1 MGQAQTIATTRPV
14 RAGETPNERPSA
26 AAMLTRARRRTLS
39 FGLQT
44 VLGLRRKGFFIP
56 LRNAETAAAW
66 AGRPYEALMPAFQAA
81 EGAIEEHLATIE
93 TYRSDLSRISGAPP
107 EPRFDQSWFPR
118 LDAAALY
125 VLVRQLAPGRIVE
138 VGSGHSTRFIARA
151 IRDGDLDT
159 LVTAIDPEPRAD
171 LTGLPLKLIRRPV
184 QDAGLAP
191 FERLAPGDLLVVDSS
206 HVLMPGTDVDIV
218 LNHVIPQLPR
228 RVHVL
233 FHDIF
238 LPFPYPD
245 EWPFT
250 SYNEQSAVAALLS
263 GGRARIVFSSA
274 YLVNAMAD
282 ALAGTW
288 IGRQKLRAGARESAL
303 VVSLA

>member
-1 MGQAQTIATTRPV
+1 
-14 RAGETPNERPSA
+14 
-26 AAMLTRARRRTLS
+26 MLTRASRRTIS

-56 LRNAETAAAW
+56 MRNAETAAAW
-66 AGRPYEALMPAFQAA
+66 AHRPYESLMPLFRAA
-81 EGAIEEHLATIE
+81 EGAMEANLSAIE
-93 TYRSDLSRISGAPP
+93 TYRADLSRLKGPP
-107 EPRFDQSWFPR
+107 PQPRFDQSWFPR

-138 VGSGHSTRFIARA
+138 VGSGHSTRFMARA
-151 IRDGDLDT
+151 MKDGDLDT
-159 LVTAIDPEPRAD
+159 LLTAIDPEPRAD
-171 LTGLPLKLIRRPV
+171 LTGLPLKLIRSPL

-206 HVLMPGTDVDIV
+206 HVMMPGTDVDII
-218 LNHVIPQLPR
+218 LNHVIPSLPR

-238 LPFPYPD
+238 LPFAYPA

-250 SYNEQSAVAALLS
+250 IYNEQNGVAALLT
-263 GGRARIVFSSA
+263 GGRAEIQFSSA
-274 YLVNAMAD
+274 WLVNQMAD
-282 ALAGTW
+282 VLEQTW
-288 IGRQKLRAGARESAL
+288 IGRQPLRLGARESAL
-303 VVSLA
+303 ILRLN

>member
-1 MGQAQTIATTRPV
+1 
-14 RAGETPNERPSA
+14 
-26 AAMLTRARRRTLS
+26 MLTRAKRRTMS

-66 AGRPYEALMPAFQAA
+66 AQRPYDALMPAFRAA
-81 EGAIEEHLATIE
+81 EGAIEAHLATIE
-93 TYRSDLSRISGAPP
+93 TYRSDLSRIKGAPP

-125 VLVRQLAPGRIVE
+125 VLIRELAPGRIVE
-138 VGSGHSTRFIARA
+138 VGSGHSTRFVARA

-171 LTGLPLKLIRRPV
+171 LTGLPLKLIRRPL
-184 QDAGLAP
+184 QEAGLAP

-238 LPFPYPD
+238 LPNAYPD
-245 EWPFT
+245 AWPFT
-250 SYNEQSAVAALLS
+250 AYNEQSGVAALLA
-263 GGRARIVFSSA
+263 GGRAEIAFSSA
-274 YLVNAMAD
+274 YLVHQMAD

-288 IGRQKLRAGARESAL
+288 IGRQPLRPGARESAL
-303 VVSLA
+303 VLRLS